1 MRPRHDLQYSQFVH
15 ILFVE
20 VSELTSKKRPMDLKD
35 SKILNLLQDDAKTPQ
50 AEIARRV
57 GLSAASVNERIRK
70 LEQQGVI
77 RKYVALLDDQ
87 KSGNDITAFIEVFI
101 EHPRHEDAFVRLMR
115 ELEEVQECHY
125 VTGDFS
131 CLLKVKVP
139 DRASLREL
147 VLDRINAL
155 EGIRQ
160 TKTLIVLE
168 TAKEETRL
176 ALTQTAPTPW
186 RIRR

>member
-1 MRPRHDLQYSQFVH
+1 
-15 ILFVE
+15 
-20 VSELTSKKRPMDLKD
+20 MDLRD
-35 SKILNLLQDDAKTPQ
+35 RQILSHLQADAKTPQ
-50 AEIARRV
+50 AEIAKRI
-57 GLSAASVNERIRK
+57 GLSPASVNERIHK
-70 LEQQGVI
+70 LEQRGVI

-101 EHPRHEDAFVRLMR
+101 EHPKHEEAFVKLMR

-125 VTGDFS
+125 VTGEFS

-139 DRASLREL
+139 DRGSLREL

-155 EGIRQ
+155 DGIRQ

-168 TAKEETRL
+168 TAKEETKL
-176 ALTQTAPTPW
+176 ALSL
-186 RIRR
+186 R

>member
-1 MRPRHDLQYSQFVH
+1 M
-15 ILFVE
+15 
-20 VSELTSKKRPMDLKD
+20 D
-35 SKILNLLQDDAKTPQ
+35 SKDRQILDLLQGDAKTPQ

-57 GLSAASVNERIRK
+57 GLSPASVNERIHK

-101 EHPRHEDAFVRLMR
+101 EHPKHEEGFVRLMR

-125 VTGDFS
+125 VTGEFS
-131 CLLKVKVP
+131 CLLKVKVA

-160 TKTLIVLE
+160 TKTLIVLQ
-168 TAKEETRL
+168 TAKEETKL
-176 ALTQTAPTPW
+176 ALGSTEPASW
-186 RIRR
+186 RTHR

>member
-1 MRPRHDLQYSQFVH
+1 
-15 ILFVE
+15 
-20 VSELTSKKRPMDLKD
+20 MDLKD

>member
-1 MRPRHDLQYSQFVH
+1 MDARDRQILDVLQA
-15 ILFVE
+15 
-20 VSELTSKKRPMDLKD
+20 
-35 SKILNLLQDDAKTPQ
+35 DAKTPQ
-50 AEIARRV
+50 AEIARRI
-57 GLSAASVNERIRK
+57 GLSAASVNERIHK

-101 EHPRHEDAFVRLMR
+101 EHPRHEETFVALMR

-125 VTGDFS
+125 VTGEFS

-139 DRASLREL
+139 DRTSLRHL

-155 EGIRQ
+155 DGIRQ
-160 TKTLIVLE
+160 TKTLIVLA
-168 TAKEETRL
+168 TAKEETKL
-176 ALTQTAPTPW
+176 ALAAPAAAS
-186 RIRR
+186 RY